1 VLIIHVWMTT
11 IMSTGLLGWMGYEVA
26 IFLTII
32 TNLDLVAER
41 ARGRIRRVA
50 PLRWPAEKLQ
60 PQNQAAG

>member
-1 VLIIHVWMTT
+1 MTT
-11 IMSTGLLGWMGYEVA
+11 IDVHRPLGVDGYEVA
-26 IFLTII
+26 IFLTIV